1 MTRKKLENQWTVISE
16 ATEGERKIFLKN
28 FEQKKKILKIF
39 FENFFE
45 KKNFSKRQKRSK
57 MLGNDAKIHML
68 VVSEWKKR
76 GKVVKKENSWVF
88 SRLWTALMSM
98 KEREIRLDP

>member
-16 ATEGERKIFLKN
+16 ATEGERKNFLKN

-45 KKNFSKRQKRSK
+45 KKIFQS
-57 MLGNDAKIHML
+57 AKKGL
-68 VVSEWKKR
+68 KC
-76 GKVVKKENSWVF
+76 
-88 SRLWTALMSM
+88 
-98 KEREIRLDP
+98 